1 MKLNSIII
9 FFLLGVLNLSAEN
22 YTLKDCIDYAISHNH
37 EIGEVSYNS
46 VEYISGRKQAEDARN
61 PQFSIMTYTAPMY
74 KITGDALSYDRD
86 YNVWGPYIHSELKLQ
101 MPIYTWGKIDAYIN
115 AANNGVK
122 VAENE
127 KLQKTNEVI
136 YEVKKYYHS
145 YLLARTL
152 KKVVEDM
159 KKILDEA
166 IEKAQKLYEE
176 GNGEVKK
183 SDLEKLKVYLG
194 EAEKY
199 LHESEKGVLMA
210 RLALMQKMGMSEN
223 KDFEIEESKLNRISY
238 ELRDVDYYIE
248 LAFKKRPE
256 WNMLKTGIKAKEF
269 LLEAE
274 KADRYPVFFLGG
286 SAVYSKAWVVKD
298 QKNPW
303 LNDEFNNFYGGV
315 AVGAKFDFAPKT
327 LNAKIEAKKAEV
339 DKLYEKEKFARDGI
353 ILQVKNSYYTAK
365 EAYENITSARKA
377 MDAADKWV
385 IAAGI
390 TYGLGTGDVKDALEG
405 LAAKAKTQ
413 KDYYQAIF
421 DYNMAVAELEKNCGL
436 LDIANEK

>member
-1 MKLNSIII
+1 
-9 FFLLGVLNLSAEN
+9 
-22 YTLKDCIDYAISHNH
+22 
-37 EIGEVSYNS
+37 
-46 VEYISGRKQAEDARN
+46 
-61 PQFSIMTYTAPMY
+61 
-74 KITGDALSYDRD
+74 
-86 YNVWGPYIHSELKLQ
+86 
-101 MPIYTWGKIDAYIN
+101 
-115 AANNGVK
+115 
-122 VAENE
+122 
-127 KLQKTNEVI
+127 
-136 YEVKKYYHS
+136 
-145 YLLARTL
+145 
-152 KKVVEDM
+152 
-159 KKILDEA
+159 
-166 IEKAQKLYEE
+166 
-176 GNGEVKK
+176 
-183 SDLEKLKVYLG
+183 
-194 EAEKY
+194 
-199 LHESEKGVLMA
+199 
-210 RLALMQKMGMSEN
+210 MSEN

-436 LDIANEK
+436 VDIANEK